1 MKDRDYD
8 LVKSLLTALPEKYS
22 DRYLDLVYRHGYLI
36 GLLSQLA
43 KKDHEIRKELET
55 RIKIAKSQ

>member
-8 LVKSLLTALPEKYS
+8 LVKSLLAALPEKYS

-43 KKDHEIRKELET
+43 KKDREIRKELET